1 MKNHLINIYMGRISI
16 FRFMHNFP
24 VGETPT
30 GSRFYRQV
38 SPPACEKLKYVLY
51 MVLLQ
56 GIGLHPCPAQVY
68 TNDAG
73 AREKHF
79 IYEVKQID
87 EFFERFNDDKDS
99 FIRKTYQSYNTPY
112 TIKRADL
119 VRTLFNYETHN
130 WDTAVIDSFIAFV
143 TNKKNPSLL
152 NFYGSGW
159 YAEAL
164 CRFQYQ
170 GSEIEVPVIL
180 RIDAGKDN
188 RSKWMVTGIRS
199 NEFPATQIQQPPI
212 TADSTRFI
220 QPASHG
226 NNFIALGRAFEDR
239 EHLSYYFDKTLL
251 AGRNAGGFYNA
262 LLLGQ
267 LKFLYVKRV
276 TYHFLQIRDWIFT
289 VQSFPRAALNSGWLI
304 NSLAKVTDEEKQ
316 QYIKSLLGR

>member
-1 MKNHLINIYMGRISI
+1 MKDHLINI
-16 FRFMHNFP
+16 
-24 VGETPT
+24 
-30 GSRFYRQV
+30 
-38 SPPACEKLKYVLY
+38 Y

-56 GIGLHPCPAQVY
+56 GIWLPCLAQVY

-99 FIRKTYQSYNTPY
+99 FIRKTYKSYNTPY

-143 TNKKNPSLL
+143 TSKKNPLLL

-164 CRFQYQ
+164 CRFHYQ

-188 RSKWMVTGIRS
+188 RSKWMVTAIRS
-199 NEFPATQIQQPPI
+199 KEFPATQVQQPAI
-212 TADSTRFI
+212 AAADSTRFI
-220 QPASHG
+220 QPASNG

-239 EHLSYYFDKTLL
+239 EHLGYYFDKAFF
-251 AGRNAGGFYNA
+251 AGSNAGGFYNA
-262 LLLGQ
+262 LTLGR

-304 NSLAKVTDEEKQ
+304 NSLKKATDEEKQ
-316 QYIKSLLGR
+316 QYIKSLLGQ

>member
-1 MKNHLINIYMGRISI
+1 MFCMKDRLINI
-16 FRFMHNFP
+16 
-24 VGETPT
+24 
-30 GSRFYRQV
+30 
-38 SPPACEKLKYVLY
+38 Y

-56 GIGLHPCPAQVY
+56 GICLHPCLAQVY

-87 EFFERFNDDKDS
+87 EFFERFNDDKNS
-99 FIRKTYQSYNTPY
+99 FIRKTYQSYNIPY

-143 TNKKNPSLL
+143 TGKKNPLLL

-164 CRFQYQ
+164 CRFQYHNA
-170 GSEIEVPVIL
+170 EIDVPVVL

-188 RSKWMVTGIRS
+188 RSRWMIAGIRS
-199 NEFPATQIQQPPI
+199 NSFQPVQVQQPVT
-212 TADSTRFI
+212 TADNTKFI
-220 QPASHG
+220 HPASHG
-226 NNFIALGRAFEDR
+226 NNFIALARAFEDR
-239 EHLSYYFDKTLL
+239 EHLGYYFDKTFL
-251 AGRNAGGFYNA
+251 AGSNAGGFYNA
-262 LLLGQ
+262 LSLGQ
-267 LKFLYVKRV
+267 LKFLFVKKV

-289 VQSFPRAALNSGWLI
+289 VQSFPRAAMNSGWLI
-304 NSLAKVTDEEKQ
+304 NSLEKATDAEKQ
-316 QYIKSLLGR
+316 QYTKSLLGQ

>member
-1 MKNHLINIYMGRISI
+1 MKDHLINI
-16 FRFMHNFP
+16 
-24 VGETPT
+24 
-30 GSRFYRQV
+30 
-38 SPPACEKLKYVLY
+38 Y

-56 GIGLHPCPAQVY
+56 GIWLPCLAQVY

-99 FIRKTYQSYNTPY
+99 FIRKTYKSYNTPY

-130 WDTAVIDSFIAFV
+130 WDTAVIDSFITFV
-143 TNKKNPSLL
+143 TSKKNPLLL

-170 GSEIEVPVIL
+170 GAEIEVPVIL

-188 RSKWMVTGIRS
+188 RSKWMVTAIRS
-199 NEFPATQIQQPPI
+199 KEFPATQVQQPAI
-212 TADSTRFI
+212 AAADSTRFI

-239 EHLSYYFDKTLL
+239 EHLGYYFDKAFLTTS
-251 AGRNAGGFYNA
+251 NAGGFYNA
-262 LLLGQ
+262 LSLGR

-304 NSLAKVTDEEKQ
+304 NSLKKATDEEKQ
-316 QYIKSLLGR
+316 QYIKSLLGQ